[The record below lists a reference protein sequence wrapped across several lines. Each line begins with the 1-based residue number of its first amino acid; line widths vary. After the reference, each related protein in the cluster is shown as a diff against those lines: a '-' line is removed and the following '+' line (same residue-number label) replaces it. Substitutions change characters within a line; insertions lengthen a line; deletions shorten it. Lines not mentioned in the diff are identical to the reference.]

1 MINWVKERRELND
14 IFEVEKIIKEYY
26 NEASYGLFFNRNN
39 VGDKM
44 INIYN
49 KNGIQIDIC
58 YDYGYFE
65 IFGLDSIQKTEL
77 TKFYENLKKG
87 HSDRVNGIGTQG
99 KLCKRVIQLSLD
111 NIFIKEWYSIQ
122 EIQRVLNINHQNI
135 VKVCQGKR
143 KTAGGYKWEYFKE
156 EI

>member
-1 MINWVKERRELND
+1 MMTFELLTEIIKENNIPSNVELLSDSGWECCATDMDGVYYNKLENTVVFTHMMNLVKERRELND
-14 IFEVEKIIKEYY
+14 IFEVKKIIKEYY

-65 IFGLDSIQKTEL
+65 IFGLDSLQKTEL
-77 TKFYENLKKG
+77 TKFYENLK
-87 HSDRVNGIGTQG
+87 N
-99 KLCKRVIQLSLD
+99 
-111 NIFIKEWYSIQ
+111 NI
-122 EIQRVLNINHQNI
+122 
-135 VKVCQGKR
+135 R
-143 KTAGGYKWEYFKE
+143 K
-156 EI
+156 